1 MRNEVEKM
9 RKIGIVCCRE
19 KGMMGQR
26 VIKKGRKKKKR
37 KRKKRKENEKEKQE
51 RKKRKRGET

>member
-19 KGMMGQR
+19 KGMMEQR
-26 VIKKGRKKKKR
+26 VIKKGRKKEKK
-37 KRKKRKENEKEKQE
+37 KKKEGKLNNSKQTHSISS
-51 RKKRKRGET
+51 KLHS